1 MGTRLTKWVIH
12 GAASLAIVAL
22 ITLLYYRGVQV
33 NATTV
38 ALTLVLAIL
47 AVATWWGLGVASVMA
62 VAAMLCFNYFFLPPI
77 GTFTIADPQNWVA
90 LVAFL
95 ITAMV
100 ASELSASA
108 KRQAEEALERQQEVE
123 RLYDLSRNMLLG
135 ESNLLGD
142 TSRGLAAEFPHRLR
156 QTFGAEAVSF
166 FDRGTGF
173 VFRSGAAAISS
184 PDNVLKDTALQGTFH
199 HDAANARFLVPVS
212 LGGHV
217 TGSLEV
223 LGGAISEAAVQA
235 VANLLAI
242 ALEREAAQNAALQ
255 ADTARSHEEFK
266 STLLD
271 ALAHEL
277 KTPLTSIKA
286 AVTALLEEGSDA
298 ATQHELLTVV
308 NEETDRLSGMVTEAI
323 QMARIEAGQLN
334 LSKQAVAPGALVY
347 PALEQLQSRL
357 DGRPVKVTIDPSL
370 GPVQA
375 DAELISITV
384 QQLLDNA
391 VKYSPP
397 QSPLE
402 VSVKRQDGKAVIT
415 VTDHGSGVPQHDR
428 TRIFDKFY
436 RGRGARE
443 RIPGT
448 GMGLA
453 IAREIVKAHGGEI
466 WVDGNSGQ
474 GAEFSFTLPLS

>member
-1 MGTRLTKWVIH
+1 MGSRLTKWGIH
-12 GAASLAIVAL
+12 GFASLAIVAS
-22 ITLLYYRGVQV
+22 ITLLYYRLVQV

-47 AVATWWGLGVASVMA
+47 AVATWWGLGVASAMA
-62 VAAMLCFNYFFLPPI
+62 VAAMLCFNYFFLPPV

-95 ITAMV
+95 ITAIV
-100 ASELSASA
+100 ASKLSASA

-123 RLYDLSRNMLLG
+123 RLYDLSRTMM
-135 ESNLLGD
+135 LGD
-142 TSRGLAAEFPHRLR
+142 TILSETGHGLAGEIPHRLS
-156 QTFGAEAVSF
+156 QIFGADAVSF
-166 FDRGTGF
+166 FDRHSGV

-184 PDNVLKDTALQGTFH
+184 PDSVLRDTALQGTFRH
-199 HDAANARFLVPVS
+199 EAAKARFLVPVS

-223 LGGAISEAAVQA
+223 VGGAISEAAVQA

-255 ADTARSHEEFK
+255 ADTARAHEELK

-286 AVTALLEEGSDA
+286 AVTALLEDRSA

-323 QMARIEAGQLN
+323 QMARIEAGQLK
-334 LSKQAVAPGALVY
+334 LSKRAVAPGALVY

-357 DGRPVKVTIDPSL
+357 DGRPVKVTIDPCL
-370 GPVQA
+370 GTVQA

-391 VKYSPP
+391 AKYSPP

-402 VSVKRQDGKAVIT
+402 VSVKQQDGKAMIT
-415 VTDHGSGVPQHDR
+415 VTDHGSGVPQHER

-436 RGRGARE
+436 RGRSARE

-466 WVDGNSGQ
+466 WVDSHSGQ